1 MPFPTYD
8 KKDAIPA
15 GAEDVYEE
23 KDGKWVP
30 KLPDVTTLEG
40 TLQKVRGEKSEAEK
54 KAREA
59 EAARTAAE
67 RERDTLK
74 AQVGDPEGKT
84 AELLKKFDA
93 DVAKATDAA
102 TKRAEAAE
110 ARVRALTLDDAA
122 KKAFIDA
129 GGRAEKADAVLKLYK
144 DRLDLSEDRPVV
156 KDDKGNVT
164 TRGLV
169 DFFKEDV
176 KKDMPEFY
184 AGTKAGGGGASG
196 FNGGMAGTGTA
207 PTFEELMANPG
218 RALEAA
224 NAAPAKAP

>member
-23 KDGKWVP
+23 KEGKWVP
-30 KLPDVTTLEG
+30 VTPDVSGLKTALDAERVKLRST
-40 TLQKVRGEKSEAEK
+40 EKTVNEVAK
-54 KAREA
+54 LKD
-59 EAARTAAE
+59 AAE
-67 RERDTLK
+67 REVQALK
-74 AQVGDPEGKT
+74 AQIGDPEGKT
-84 AELLKKFDA
+84 AQLLKKFDE
-93 DVAKATDAA
+93 DVAKATADA

-110 ARVRALTLDDAA
+110 AKVRALTLDDAA

-164 TRGLV
+164 TRALV

-176 KKDMPEFY
+176 KKEQPEFY
-184 AGTKAGGGGASG
+184 TGTKAGGGGASG
-196 FNGGMAGTGTA
+196 INGGMAGTGTA